1 MAAKIMHFMAKGR
14 RSQYKIFIRKKQGG
28 QRIRSNFYTLL
39 GSGLRECGVTSC
51 TARTL
56 TSKCC

>member
-28 QRIRSNFYTLL
+28 K
-39 GSGLRECGVTSC
+39 E
-51 TARTL
+51 
-56 TSKCC
+56 